1 MKDITHYFPS
11 PNKVGSSPESA
22 ISPNSQGVPSGS
34 TPKIKNGA
42 NKSASPR
49 IKTKRKRKPTDPEVR
64 KQEVVNGESSNS
76 TVDHNTSPPVPDDN
90 ESNNVECDGVAPSTP
105 IVNAFQFLMESRN
118 NIIGSNSC
126 ASSKSESESTCVIDK
141 FKLKARRRLLEEW
154 ADKNGASK
162 RKRDEQEIDSCIS
175 LKLEKR
181 AKRLRNMLRADELKV
196 QESNKSDKSRINS
209 SLCGSDSEC
218 SNDLTL
224 REYGSKSLVNATQ
237 LSDSKS
243 SNSSTSNSPSHKR
256 LKVNGQNNLLNFF
269 EALSKENSSSELNDF
284 DESPNSDAQQ
294 VIKMKMFTPS
304 SSSPKNGRTSM
315 STSGSSPDEVKSKP
329 PRKKHISGSSQR
341 SKRSCKTR
349 KGIVKSNKGSPKLRK
364 NSTKK
369 SSISVQHNTTCA
381 KILTNNQPQLE
392 SINVE
397 ETAVVEA
404 GGSRDLVVSPIL
416 ERRSLRMRRKVDYK
430 ETKIELPTSVNKS
443 KKQSYKKLRNI
454 KADNIIGNI
463 ELLSESDNKEEN
475 KKVNTSI
482 KLAPVFLKST
492 PKPKLDLETIQARKQ
507 FLLSGIPDSLKKT
520 VEKQKS
526 VEEKVHN
533 IFPVISHVQ
542 QKCESRFWNL
552 PFCDIPQLAN
562 DPLQID
568 KENLKCSGLII
579 KELPYEIQ
587 LTTAVDKIANVKSV
601 IQKMKADN
609 PDYPVFKVFRQLYER
624 SGKHFLE
631 EKKKPRK
638 QSQKS
643 KRKSQ
648 DFACEEDASK
658 KHELWIDKYKPR
670 MSDEIL
676 ANHHGVVQ
684 LRKWLEIWKNYSQEI
699 NSKKRRRAF
708 NSDSEFESIDCDS
721 RDSTYLPGN
730 TVILHGPCGSGKTSA
745 VYAVANE
752 FNFNVLELNAST
764 RRTGKI
770 LLQELKEATRSHQVR
785 HESSVMESTNQQK
798 SKKLKKKKCQTKE
811 AETGNHQKMCILLL
825 EDIDLLFDQDE
836 GFLSSLSHLIM
847 TSKRPIILTT
857 TDKSPPHVQKLM
869 NQYECISFTPL
880 SPRCLAVWLQ
890 ILCLIEGLLTD
901 RDELGNLLQYN
912 IGDIRKTLLQLQ
924 FWAQSG
930 GQLERNKEYPLKAG
944 GSCKTVMKIR
954 DEDCSVGQTDIP
966 EDLYEQKQFIHRHSL
981 GSFEIFRV
989 NKEYLIPQNID
1000 LGNIWWNIPN
1010 ILDVPSCSSRI
1021 TEKRAIGIERA
1032 DPDSRDNQ
1040 KMKSLS
1046 GLYDYLSLSDSLLTT
1061 VNSHVSN
1068 EPFVNRS
1075 VEVLNSLELTE
1086 RKEDGNAVFAE
1097 LFQDMCHTLVNESIE
1112 NYMQIYM
1119 TRPTLDMGMPDTNER
1134 RWRANLHLCE
1144 DFLKQPIPLSNVL
1157 NRKSTALDYLP
1168 SLRHIARS
1176 EKTRAATN
1184 TKRGN
1189 RFRHYFKGLNMQFK
1203 ASTCE
1208 LACNCLNME

>member
-11 PNKVGSSPESA
+11 P
-22 ISPNSQGVPSGS
+22 
-34 TPKIKNGA
+34 

-141 FKLKARRRLLEEW
+141 SKLKARRRLLEEW

-798 SKKLKKKKCQTKE
+798 SKKLKTKKCQTKE

-944 GSCKTVMKIR
+944 GSCKTVLKIR
-954 DEDCSVGQTDIP
+954 DEDCNVGQTDIP

-1068 EPFVNRS
+1068 EPFVNRRS

-1086 RKEDGNAVFAE
+1086 RKEDDNAVFAE